1 MQHHS
6 VRSAVRD
13 LHSHYTA
20 QREAQRRVLKQQLKA
35 LHAAQETIE
44 KLEHRLIEAEEAMEA
59 DRQAYANL
67 KKAYDVLVATQQ
79 RRAKKAAEKRGEV
92 LPEERMRI
100 NSNGSVSPGTAA
112 PSMPLNISPVFG

>member
-13 LHSHYTA
+13 LHHHYTA

-35 LHAAQETIE
+35 LHEAQETIE

-59 DRQAYANL
+59 DREAYSNL
-67 KKAYDVLVATQQ
+67 KKAYETLLQAQQ
-79 RRAKKAAEKRGEV
+79 RRAKKAATKRGDV

-100 NSNGSVSPGTAA
+100 NSNGSVTPGTVA
-112 PSMPLNISPVFG
+112 PSMPLNVSTVF